1 MRLRQAE
8 ISDGREEL
16 MLLLERERK
25 EREVRLQRRRGNG
38 PPTLASERSR
48 EVTKPVAESQPTPV
62 QEQCEPG
69 ESVPLHEEKKR
80 SGSERVR
87 VS

>member
-1 MRLRQAE
+1 MSARDSGKFPTRRFSERSRWVRLRQAE

-48 EVTKPVAESQPTPV
+48 DFFFLSN
-62 QEQCEPG
+62 
-69 ESVPLHEEKKR
+69 HI
-80 SGSERVR
+80 
-87 VS
+87 